1 MNGTEGLLEL
11 QETDSSIDR
20 LEARRRELEA
30 GEELRAARIRAEE
43 ADNEVGELRLA
54 LDSVEREQTRLDAE
68 IESLSLKQQA
78 EEKRLFDGSVTNAK
92 ELESI
97 QAEVGGLKS
106 RRGRIEDQLLEQME
120 KRENLEGRIS
130 SAESE
135 AAKARTTL
143 DTTGGDAA
151 RELEEIAS
159 TLEEKAKA
167 RAELAAAI
175 DPDLLEL
182 YEDLRRQKKGVGA
195 AALVDGVC
203 QGCHQ
208 KLSAMELDR
217 LKKSE
222 GVKRCE
228 YCRRILIFN

>member
-1 MNGTEGLLEL
+1 MNGTERLLEL
-11 QETDSSIDR
+11 QETDSAIDR
-20 LEARRRELEA
+20 LEARRTELEA
-30 GEELRAARIRAEE
+30 GDELRAAKVRADDAE
-43 ADNEVGELRLA
+43 NEVGELRLA
-54 LDSVEREQTRLDAE
+54 SDSVERERIRLDAE
-68 IESLSLKQQA
+68 VESLSMKQQA

-106 RRGRIEDQLLEQME
+106 RRTRVEDELLEQMVRKE
-120 KRENLEGRIS
+120 DLEARIS
-130 SAESE
+130 AAES
-135 AAKARTTL
+135 AAAHARSAL
-143 DTTGGDAA
+143 ETTGGDSA

-159 TLEEKAKA
+159 TAEEKSKA
-167 RAELAAAI
+167 RAELAASI
-175 DPDLLEL
+175 GPDLLEL

-195 AALVDGVC
+195 ATLVDGVC

-228 YCRRILIFN
+228 YCRRILIFT